1 MSMPVFST
9 LKNNT
14 LDQSRE
20 VVQVVVFQGQFLPVE
35 SVLLRAKE
43 FSVFELTK
51 HIELDGKKV
60 KRLAVTTDEKLYSI
74 DAFAGRQNL
83 LTVCHGS
90 ARVDWI

>member
-1 MSMPVFST
+1 MSTPVCSV
-9 LKNNT
+9 LDNNG

-20 VVQVVVFQGQFLPVE
+20 AVRVIVFQGKFLPVE

-51 HIELDGKKV
+51 YIELDGKKV

-90 ARVDWI
+90 AKIDWI